1 MKKDYMNAFHN
12 ATNGGLEIF
21 KKYVNLPVVVGKQE
35 VVRETDQRYVI
46 KHSETYNCLVM
57 FIEKFDGTGWRK
69 ENNFNAIWF
78 VKFKFDLTED
88 QTYEK
93 VDYEMNLNLL
103 QSLKDGSYSL
113 EEEVSE
119 TKNEQ
124 VERFSNSSVEPIV
137 QPVNYINPLEIKRE
151 SLIAKFLRENISDDN
166 VSQTNV
172 ERPKIKG
179 LD

>member
-1 MKKDYMNAFHN
+1 MKKNYMNAFHN
-12 ATNGGLEIF
+12 ATNGGFEIF
-21 KKYVNLPVVVGKQE
+21 KQYVNLPVVVGKQE

-78 VKFKFDLTED
+78 VKYKFDLTED

-103 QSLKDGSYSL
+103 QSLKDGSYSI
-113 EEEVSE
+113 EEKVLE
-119 TKNEQ
+119 TKCEQ
-124 VERFSNSSVEPIV
+124 VERYSNSSLEPTV
-137 QPVNYINPLEIKRE
+137 QPVKYIKPSEIKNE
-151 SLIAKFLRENISDDN
+151 GLITKFLKENNSDYLQIN
-166 VSQTNV
+166 EV
-172 ERPKIKG
+172 RPKIKG
-179 LD
+179 LDQ